1 MVLRYLILLLLCLLL
16 QDRPSTRADTYNLIE
31 PQAVAVVQT
40 RIVFKNQE
48 LLRQELLAGLVFAT
62 SQAFPASVPW
72 SPMHEIGTK
81 DLYPVDF
88 LLHYHPLLFLEMS
101 LERYKREV
109 RGYSTRFL
117 KRERIGGTLNPP
129 ESLDVWFREQP
140 FSVCMYWLDGR
151 LKRDRKPLY
160 VAGENNGKL
169 LARGA
174 GLGRSHGI
182 CTKDVDD
189 AEAKKN
195 GRYTIDQFGIYLGT
209 KRTVASMRKAQERG
223 ALHLTYQ
230 GIFEVP
236 QLGNRAC
243 YKLVRTPFD
252 PPEEE
257 GVNELTIYLDRENW
271 LQVGSVLKDSKG
283 QLIAEYYFRDL
294 KLNPQFKKDQFTR
307 AAL

>member
-1 MVLRYLILLLLCLLL
+1 
-16 QDRPSTRADTYNLIE
+16 
-31 PQAVAVVQT
+31 
-40 RIVFKNQE
+40 
-48 LLRQELLAGLVFAT
+48 
-62 SQAFPASVPW
+62 
-72 SPMHEIGTK
+72 
-81 DLYPVDF
+81 
-88 LLHYHPLLFLEMS
+88 
-101 LERYKREV
+101 
-109 RGYSTRFL
+109 
-117 KRERIGGTLNPP
+117 
-129 ESLDVWFREQP
+129 
-140 FSVCMYWLDGR
+140 MYWLDGDV
-151 LKRDRKPLY
+151 KGQKAVY

-174 GLGRSHGI
+174 GLAGFMI
-182 CTKDVDD
+182 FTKDVDD
-189 AEAKKN
+189 AQAKRN

-223 ALHLTYQ
+223 TLHLTYQ

-243 YKLVRTPFD
+243 YKLVRSPYN

-257 GVNELTIYLDRENW
+257 GVNELTLYFDRENW

-294 KLNPQFKKDQFTR
+294 KLNPEFKKDRFTR